1 MPPQKL
7 ELKNSL
13 FGGVFCLKKYS
24 DEVKFT
30 VVQEYLNGTLGYSS
44 LTTKYGISDKNLI
57 QTWVNN

>member
-1 MPPQKL
+1 MPPQKVRVKKL
-7 ELKNSL
+7 TFWGRFLS
-13 FGGVFCLKKYS
+13 KKYS